1 MKHLEPKD
9 SLDSKLKI
17 WSKFSIEILSNLEV
31 IAYNL

>member
-9 SLDSKLKI
+9 SLDSKLQI